1 MNETTTPRRSPGR
14 PAASDAGDGDSQ
26 RTRLLDAALARFVR
40 DGISATTARGIAEEA
55 GVTPALLNYYF
66 GGRESLQQAVVE
78 ERLMPVLRG
87 IREQLS
93 MAGDDPAALIEGF
106 IRAIGRAVVEYPWLP
121 TLWLR
126 EVLLD
131 GGALRE
137 VFLRQGADMLPRA
150 LVARFDAAKRAGRLN
165 PDIDPRLLMISLVG
179 LTLFPAAAAPIWR
192 QVFAADDIDM
202 TTLQTHTWTLLRDG
216 LRLEDSE

>member
-1 MNETTTPRRSPGR
+1 MTSASAKRRSPGR
-14 PAASDAGDGDSQ
+14 PAANDGGDSAGQ

-40 DGISATTARGIAEEA
+40 DGMTATTARGIAEEA

-66 GGRESLQQAVVE
+66 GGRDALQQAVVE
-78 ERLMPVLRG
+78 ERLMPVLRHVG
-87 IREQLS
+87 AQLAL
-93 MAGDDPAALIEGF
+93 AGDDPATLIASF
-106 IRAIGRAVVEYPWLP
+106 TSAIGEAVAEYPWLP

-137 VFLRQGADMLPRA
+137 VFLRHGADMLPRA
-150 LVARFDAAKRAGRLN
+150 LAQRFVAAQKSGRLN
-165 PDIDPRLLMISLVG
+165 PELDPRLLVVSLVG

-202 TTLQTHTWTLLRDG
+202 TSLQEHTWRLLHDG
-216 LRLEDSE
+216 LRLEDAE

>member
-1 MNETTTPRRSPGR
+1 MSAASSTRRSPGR
-14 PAASDAGDGDSQ
+14 PAANDGGDSDGQ

-40 DGISATTARGIAEEA
+40 DGMSATTARGIAEEA

-66 GGRESLQQAVVE
+66 GGRDALQQAVVE

-87 IREQLS
+87 IGAQLS
-93 MAGDDPAALIEGF
+93 MAGDDPAALIAGF
-106 IRAIGRAVVEYPWLP
+106 TSAIGKAVAEHPWLP

-137 VFLRQGADMLPRA
+137 VFLQRGADMLPRTLA
-150 LVARFDAAKRAGRLN
+150 QRFAAAQKAGRLN
-165 PDIDPRLLMISLVG
+165 PELDPRLLVISLVG

-202 TTLQTHTWTLLRDG
+202 TGLQDHTWRLLNDG